1 MSSHSDQGPEG
12 PCRWAGRTRRGEGTF
27 LSQRPHS
34 PCPLGTPVSGD
45 RVPSVGI
52 PGSTPAADRSL
63 PNRAG
68 STSKLRCLA
77 SELETD
83 GRPETPQHVQRKSLL
98 WRQVETWRL
107 CSLTTDAAAARGKG
121 ALGFRRHVGAFCLF
135 ARDCAPPN
143 FSQCFVYFM
152 DKTLNSNSSSDEI
165 YSVHIS
171 LWEQLIIK
179 AHISNA
185 GE

>member
-1 MSSHSDQGPEG
+1 MMFSRFLPILQQKNKSISSLGPEREFAQRPG
-12 PCRWAGRTRRGEGTF
+12 ARGAVQVGWADREGEETF

-77 SELETD
+77 SELEMD

-98 WRQVETWRL
+98 WRQVETWR
-107 CSLTTDAAAARGKG
+107 
-121 ALGFRRHVGAFCLF
+121 ALL
-135 ARDCAPPN
+135 
-143 FSQCFVYFM
+143 
-152 DKTLNSNSSSDEI
+152 SDD
-165 YSVHIS
+165 
-171 LWEQLIIK
+171 
-179 AHISNA
+179 
-185 GE
+185 